1 MKPLIN
7 VEFDL
12 NKAAINLRKH
22 GVSFE
27 DAKTVFLDPHAI
39 TIENF
44 GDDREVRY
52 ETLGMD
58 SKMRLLVVIWT
69 DRTPNIRLI
78 SAWKADKQR
87 RAEYDTR
94 Y

>member
-1 MKPLIN
+1 MIQI
-7 VEFDL
+7 EFDPK
-12 NKAAINLRKH
+12 KAAMNLRKH

-27 DAKTVFLDPHAI
+27 DAKTVFFDPNAI
-39 TIENF
+39 TVENF
-44 GDDREVRY
+44 GDCDEVRY

-58 SKMRLLVVIWT
+58 LNMRLLVVIWT

-78 SAWKADKQR
+78 SAWRADKLR
-87 RAEYDTR
+87 RAEYDNQ